1 MPKYYKRRV
10 KENPSSGISLR
21 SGLFSNV
28 LMKSERSEGQ
38 YITFLSFCVQHDQ
51 FYLVEIRYRYMVHS
65 ILNGVSVLQK
75 LIFEKCVPF
84 MLLLYGNKLL

>member
-38 YITFLSFCVQHDQ
+38 YIIFLLFVCNMINFILWKYDTDIWFIQ
-51 FYLVEIRYRYMVHS
+51 F
-65 ILNGVSVLQK
+65 
-75 LIFEKCVPF
+75 
-84 MLLLYGNKLL
+84 